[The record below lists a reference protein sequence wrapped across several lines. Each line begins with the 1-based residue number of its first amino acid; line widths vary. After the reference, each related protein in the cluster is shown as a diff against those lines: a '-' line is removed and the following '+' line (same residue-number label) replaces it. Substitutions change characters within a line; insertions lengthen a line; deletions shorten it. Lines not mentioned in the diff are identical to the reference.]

1 MKVAVIG
8 TGYVGLVSGTC
19 FADLGFDVVCVDI
32 NPKKIENLNQ
42 GILPIYEPGL
52 DILIEKNKDR
62 LTFTTSL
69 TDAMKGASIVMIAV
83 GTPTDEQCP
92 NGQADLSYVFA
103 AAKDIAKNLNGY
115 QVILTKSTVPVGT
128 GKKIQEIIMANR
140 SDLKIHVDYDV
151 ASNPEFLREGSAI
164 DDFMNPDRIVI
175 GADHDHSFVILRK
188 LYAPLVDRG
197 YILFE
202 TNIQTAEL
210 IKYAANAFLATKIA
224 FINEISDLCEVV
236 DAKILDIS
244 KAIGLDSR
252 IGPKFL
258 NPGPGFG
265 GSCFPKD
272 TKALAAL
279 GQMYDNPIRIVETVI
294 QSNQKRKVALAHR
307 LFTILKK
314 KDAQKI
320 AILGLTFKANTD
332 DLRDAAS
339 LEIVP
344 YLTQR
349 GIDVVLYDP
358 MYHQAHKANHPAFAS
373 CTWGASVADA
383 VQGCDAICILTEWDD
398 FKALD
403 LASIRSLMRG
413 EKPILCDYRAL
424 YTLDDAAGFNFIQ
437 LGKDDQSCS

>member
-1 MKVAVIG
+1 MKIAVIG

-19 FADLGFDVVCVDI
+19 FAQLGFDVACVDI
-32 NPKKIENLNQ
+32 NPKKIENLSQ

-52 DILIEKNKDR
+52 DVLIEKNKDR

-69 TDAMKGASIVMIAV
+69 QDAMKNAAIVMIAV

-92 NGQADLSYVFA
+92 KGQADLSYVFKA
-103 AAKDIAKNLNGY
+103 AQDIAKNLNGY
-115 QVILTKSTVPVGT
+115 QIVLTKSTVPVGT
-128 GKKIQEIIMANR
+128 GQKIQEIIKEQR
-140 SDLKIHVDYDV
+140 PDLKIHDDYDV

-175 GADHDHSFVILRK
+175 GIDNNKAAENLRK
-188 LYAPLVDRG
+188 LYAPLVEKG
-197 YILFE
+197 HVLFE

-224 FINEISDLCEVV
+224 FINEISDLCESVH
-236 DAKILDIS
+236 AKVLDVS
-244 KAIGLDSR
+244 TAIGLDSR

-272 TKALAAL
+272 TKALAVL
-279 GQMYDNPIRIVETVI
+279 GQTFNKPVTIVETVI
-294 QSNQKRKVALAHR
+294 QSNEQRKINLANR
-307 LFTILKK
+307 LFTVLKQQN
-314 KDAQKI
+314 AQRI

-344 YLTQR
+344 YLRQR
-349 GIDVVLYDP
+349 GFDVVLYDP
-358 MYHQAHKANHPAFAS
+358 LYHQANKADHPAFAS
-373 CTWGASVADA
+373 CSWGSSIEDA
-383 VQGCDAICILTEWDD
+383 VQNSDAICILTEWDA
-398 FKALD
+398 FKTLNLAD
-403 LASIRSLMRG
+403 LKTKMRAR
-413 EKPILCDYRAL
+413 KPILCDYRAL
-424 YTLDDAAGFNFIQ
+424 YKFEDAAGFHFIQ